1 MFGRRFVKVCVSLC
15 IVILFQFSAVYAAE
29 KFILTVLHTNDLHG
43 MLEPFDYDD
52 QKDFEADDAGGLARR
67 ATLLKNLRA
76 GAGESC
82 VVVDT
87 GDFFVRGPWFTK
99 LLGAPEIAAFN
110 YMKYDMLSIGNN
122 EFKGRPK
129 DAKEIFARLLNA
141 SSFPWICA
149 NVTVGDTGVPVEGLH
164 PYIIKTFKGV
174 RVGFFGITST
184 EAAEYKEVQG
194 WKIEDP
200 IAAAKRI
207 VPLARKECDI
217 LIAVT
222 HIGDKM
228 DEKLVKEVDGIDA
241 VVGGHSHTFI
251 TSPRY
256 ATSPSGVKVPIVQAG
271 ELGIMVGELTLTFE
285 KNTSWKLVSSAGRLI
300 PVDEKIQP
308 DAEME
313 AIIQGYI
320 KSIKKKQ

>member
-1 MFGRRFVKVCVSLC
+1 MGGRRFVRVFLSAFL
-15 IVILFQFSAVYAAE
+15 LFVFHCSFGFAAE
-29 KFILTVLHTNDLHG
+29 KFTLTVIHTNDLHG

-52 QKDFEADDAGGLARR
+52 QKNFEADDAGGLARR
-67 ATLLKNLRA
+67 ATLLKKLRSE
-76 GAGESC
+76 AGESC

-110 YMKYDMLSIGNN
+110 YMKYDMLCIGNN

-129 DAKEIFARLLNA
+129 DAKEIFARLMKE
-141 SSFPWICA
+141 SSFPWVCG
-149 NVTVGDTGVPVEGLH
+149 NLTVGDTGVPVEGLRSFVVRT
-164 PYIIKTFKGV
+164 YKGV
-174 RVGFFGITST
+174 RVGFLGITST

-207 VPLARKECDI
+207 VPIARKECDI
-217 LIAVT
+217 LIALT

-241 VVGGHSHTFI
+241 VVGGHSHTFL

-256 ATSPSGVKVPIVQAG
+256 ATNPSGVKVPIVQAG
-271 ELGIMVGELTLTFE
+271 ELGVMVGKLTLSFE
-285 KNTSWKLVSSAGRLI
+285 KEASWKLVSSEGKLI
-300 PVDEKIQP
+300 PVNENITP
-308 DAEME
+308 DAGMQT
-313 AIIQGYI
+313 IIDGYI
-320 KSIKKKQ
+320 KSIKKKE